1 MSKIMELCIPT
12 LLGTEAIVANEVRN
26 LGYETTEVVDGRVTF
41 LGDAQAICL
50 ANINL
55 RCAERVMV
63 KMAQFK
69 ATTFEMLFENVKAI
83 EWEEFIGKDCAFPV
97 KGHSLKS
104 ALYSVPDCQ
113 SIVKKAVV
121 SRLSEKYGIEWF
133 EETGPLYP
141 IQFAIM
147 KDIVTVYIDTT
158 GENLYKRGYRQKGVV
173 APMRETLAY
182 AMIDI
187 SRWQG
192 DRPFADPFCGSG
204 TLPIEAAMFALNI
217 APGMKR
223 SFVAEKWRGQVDKKL
238 WTEAREEARDN
249 IIKDAKPVIF
259 ASDISAN
266 CIETAK
272 LNAQAAG
279 VLDYIDFKVCDMKDA
294 NLFNDKGVIICNPPY
309 GERLMEEKSVQ
320 KLYRDMGIK
329 FSQFPNAKKYIL
341 TSYEKFEDFYG
352 KKADKKRKL
361 YNGMLKCNIYQY
373 FKTER

>member
-83 EWEEFIGKDCAFPV
+83 EWEAFIGKDCAFPV

-223 SFVAEKWRGQVDKKL
+223 SFVAENWKAQVDKKL
-238 WTEAREEARDN
+238 WAEAREEAQDN

-294 NLFNDKGVIICNPPY
+294 TLFNDKGVIICNPPY
-309 GERLMEEKSVQ
+309 GERLMEERAVQ